1 MRGRSM
7 RVLLLGAG
15 SLGRAFMRC
24 LRDREAPCTL
34 VGVVTAHHGRL
45 LTPDGVSAADALSRL
60 ETDGLPNLG
69 PTELPAILDHCG
81 PTAVVECIPQNI
93 RSGDPALGFIRTAL
107 DRGLHVV
114 TANKAPIALGY
125 KDLASR
131 AREQGVH
138 LGFEATILDGLPVFR
153 WMRSLGGRRVDAVRG
168 VVNQTSSLVLESV
181 GLGATRAR
189 GLARAQARGIAE
201 ADSVLDLDGW
211 DSAAK
216 AALMANVWF
225 DASLRVVDVVR
236 AGCEDVKDAKIRE
249 AVEEG
254 LQYRLVTTV
263 ERGSD
268 GKVRASVGPEAL
280 KPDDPLFTPRGSQG
294 SIHVRLADGLA
305 FTLRQSTSGLDDA
318 ALALLMDLE
327 EARRITAGAPG
338 GE

>member
-1 MRGRSM
+1 M

-15 SLGRAFMRC
+15 SLGRAFLRG
-24 LRDREAPCTL
+24 LRDREAPFSL

-45 LTPDGVSAADALSRL
+45 LMPEGGAAGEVLSHI

-69 PTELPAILDHCG
+69 PTGLPDILDEAK
-81 PTAVVECIPQNI
+81 PDAIVECIPQNI
-93 RSGDPALGFIRTAL
+93 RSGDPALGYMRLAL

-114 TANKAPIALGY
+114 TANKAPVALGY
-125 KDLASR
+125 RDLASR
-131 AREQGVH
+131 AKEQGVH

-153 WMRSLGGRRVDAVRG
+153 WMRSLGDRPVKAVRG
-168 VVNQTSSLVLESV
+168 VLNQTSSLVLEAV
-181 GLGATRAR
+181 ALGGSRAR

-216 AALMANVWF
+216 AALLANVWF
-225 DASLRVVDVVR
+225 DAALRVVDVVR

-249 AVEEG
+249 AAEEG
-254 LQYRLVTTV
+254 VQYRLVTTV

-268 GKVRASVGPEAL
+268 GKVRASVDPQAL
-280 KPDDPLFTPRGSQG
+280 KPDDALHTPRGSQG
-294 SIHVRLADGLA
+294 TIHVTLEDGLA

-327 EARRITAGAPG
+327 VARGLADR
-338 GE
+338 